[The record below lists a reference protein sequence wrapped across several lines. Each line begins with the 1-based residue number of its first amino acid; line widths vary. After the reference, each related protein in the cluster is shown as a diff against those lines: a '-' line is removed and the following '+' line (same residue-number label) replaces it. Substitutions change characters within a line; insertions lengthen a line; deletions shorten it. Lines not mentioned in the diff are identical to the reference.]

1 MAQIFPR
8 SSNALVRATLIGGV
22 VFVVALGAVGWALAN
37 SGIITGQGVTVQ
49 QAVPFSHDH
58 HVSGLGIDCRYCHTG
73 VETSSFAGIPP
84 TATCYNCHKLIWKD
98 APMLEPV
105 RESMRTGKPLVWNRV
120 HDLPDFV
127 YFDHSIHVAK
137 GVGCASCHGRIDQMK
152 LVRQEHSLQMAWCLD
167 CHRHPEKFLR
177 PKSEIFDMAWSAK
190 DQRSL
195 GRRLVKE
202 YHLRPTFA
210 LTNCSTCH
218 R

>member
-1 MAQIFPR
+1 MPQLFSR

-22 VFVVALGAVGWALAN
+22 VFVCILGWMGWALAH
-37 SGIITGQGVTVQ
+37 SGYITGQNVTVEQ
-49 QAVPFSHDH
+49 VVPFSHDH

-84 TATCYNCHKLIWKD
+84 TATCFNCHKLIWKD

-127 YFDHSIHVAK
+127 YFDHSIHIAK

-152 LVRQEHSLQMAWCLD
+152 LVRQDQPLQMAWCLD
-167 CHRHPEKFLR
+167 CHRDPAQFLR
-177 PKSEIFDMAWSAK
+177 PRSEIFNMAWKAD
-190 DQRSL
+190 DQRAL
-195 GRRLVKE
+195 GTRLVKE
-202 YHLRPTFA
+202 NHLRPTFA